1 MKRLQFVTAKLLA
14 LLLLVSTSGLA
25 QELSFKEYLS
35 KIEAERKATIATYV
49 QQHPEVKLQDYDRKG
64 NLIFLHHIDANEKPV
79 YYQSRNNSGLAKSIK
94 TDKLW
99 KNGGLSL
106 DLQGQGMEVNANRA
120 RLGVF
125 EPSPCRTS
133 HQEFGGRATTRDTPK
148 FTTSDGGTE
157 HATHVTGT
165 MVASGVE
172 ANAKGMANGAKI
184 DCYEVQSDEYEE
196 IFDCGQEGMLV
207 SNHSYGPQY
216 DNTKV
221 TLGVYSDEC
230 NLYDSISYVN
240 PNHLQFQA
248 CGNDRD
254 DLSNITYDI
263 LVGGTI
269 SKNVASVGAVEIL
282 GAGGYT
288 GPASVTMSD
297 FSSYGPTDDGRI
309 KPDFCAPGVQIYS
322 SISTDDKSYKAEDG
336 TSMAS
341 PGSAASMFLLQ
352 QHYNNKHTK
361 FMRSATLKG
370 LGIHTADECGANPG
384 PDYSYGWGLLNMEKA
399 VEVIDNKGGA
409 HILTEE
415 TLNNSATYKLPFNT
429 AGGTFKATICWTDL
443 PGQPLVGAGVDDRT
457 PMLVNDLDLRII
469 DATTNMAVATL
480 PWKLDPVNPASA
492 ATRGDNTVDNVEQIL
507 ISNLPAGNYFVQ
519 VTHKGTLTS
528 GKQDFSLLVTGGTST
543 VSVHEFYV
551 KNKTIKAYPN
561 PFVDMVIVEA
571 NGWKSITILN
581 TAGQVVANY
590 TASQNQQQM
599 QIDTKAWSP
608 GLYTISVLTK
618 EGNVETVS
626 VIK

>member
-1 MKRLQFVTAKLLA
+1 MKRLQFILANLLA
-14 LLLLVSTSGLA
+14 LLVSTTSIA
-25 QELSFKEYLS
+25 QDQSFSEYLS
-35 KIEAERKATIATYV
+35 KIEADRKAAIEVYV
-49 QQHPEVKLQDYDRKG
+49 KQHPDIKTQYVDKKG
-64 NLIFLHHIDANEKPV
+64 NIVFLHHIDANERLV
-79 YYQSRNNSGLAKSIK
+79 YYQSRSNADLAKSIK

-133 HQEFGGRATTRDTPK
+133 HQEFGGRATSRDLPK

-165 MVASGVE
+165 MIASGVE

-184 DCYEVQSDEYEE
+184 DCYEVQTDEYEE
-196 IFDCGQEGMLV
+196 IFDAGQEGMLV

-240 PNHLQFQA
+240 PSHLQFQA

-254 DLSNITYDI
+254 DVSSITYDI

-269 SKNVASVGAVEIL
+269 SKNVASVGAVKLL

-288 GPASVTMSD
+288 GPGSVTMTD

-309 KPDFCAPGVQIYS
+309 KPDFCAPGEQIYS

-336 TSMAS
+336 TSMSS

-352 QHYNNKHTK
+352 QHYNNKHSK

-384 PDYSYGWGLLNMEKA
+384 PDYAFGWGLLNMEKGID
-399 VEVIDNKGGA
+399 VIDNKGGA
-409 HILTEE
+409 HIIAEE
-415 TLNNSATYKLPFNT
+415 SLNNSGTYKLPITT

-443 PGQPLVGAGVDDRT
+443 PGQPLVGAGIDDRT
-457 PMLVNDLDLRII
+457 PMLVNDLDLRVI
-469 DATTNMAVATL
+469 DAATNMPVATL
-480 PWKLDPVNPASA
+480 PWKLDPVNPANA
-492 ATRGDNTVDNVEQIL
+492 ATRGDNTVDNVEQIF
-507 ISNLPAGNYFVQ
+507 ISNLPAGNYSIQ
-519 VTHKGTLTS
+519 VTHKGTLAS
-528 GKQDFSLLVTGGTST
+528 GKQNFSLVATGGSST
-543 VSVHEFYV
+543 VSVNKFYV
-551 KNKTIKAYPN
+551 KNKTVKAYPN
-561 PFVDMVIVEA
+561 PFNDMIIVEA
-571 NGWKSITILN
+571 KNWKSVTIVNAL
-581 TAGQVVANY
+581 GQTVVTYENN
-590 TASQNQQQM
+590 NQQKL
-599 QIDTKAWSP
+599 QIDTRAWAS
-608 GLYTISVLTK
+608 GLYTISVLTNDDK
-618 EGNVETVS
+618 MESVS
-626 VIK
+626 MVK

>member
-1 MKRLQFVTAKLLA
+1 MKRIRLITPSLLA
-14 LLLLVSTSGLA
+14 LFLLMSGIGIA
-25 QELSFKEYLS
+25 QELTFKEYLS
-35 KIEAERKATIATYV
+35 KIEVERKASIAAYV
-49 QQHPEVKLQDYDRKG
+49 QQHPEVKLKSFDSKG
-64 NLIFLHHIDANEKPV
+64 NVVYLHHIDKNDRPV
-79 YYQSRNNSGLAKSIK
+79 YYQSRSNAGLAKSIK

-125 EPSPCRTS
+125 EPSPVRTS
-133 HQEFGGRATTRDTPK
+133 HQEFGGRATTRDNPK

-165 MVASGVE
+165 MIASGVE
-172 ANAKGMANGAKI
+172 VNAKGMANAANI
-184 DCYEVQSDEYEE
+184 DCYEVQTSEYEE
-196 IFDCGQEGMLV
+196 IYTAGKEGMLV

-254 DLSNITYDI
+254 DVSNITYDI

-269 SKNVASVGAVEIL
+269 SKNVASIGAVEIL

-288 GPASVTMSD
+288 GPASVKMSD

-322 SISTDDKSYKAEDG
+322 SISTDDKSYKLEDG

-341 PGSAASMFLLQ
+341 PGSAGSMFLLQ
-352 QHYNNKHTK
+352 QHYNNKNSK

-370 LGIHTADECGANPG
+370 LGIHTADECGTDPG

-399 VEVIDNKGGA
+399 VEVIDNKNNE
-409 HILTEE
+409 HYMEE
-415 TLNNSATYKLPFNT
+415 ATLNSGATYT
-429 AGGTFKATICWTDL
+429 HDISSAGGVCKVTICWTDL
-443 PGQPLVGAGVDDRT
+443 PGHPLVGAAVDDRT

-469 DATTNMAVATL
+469 DVTTNMPITTL
-480 PWKLDPVNPASA
+480 PWKLDPVNPSNA
-492 ATRGDNTVDNVEQIL
+492 ATRGDNTVDNVEQIYVA
-507 ISNLPAGNYFVQ
+507 NLPAGNYKIQ
-519 VTHKGTLTS
+519 VTHKGTLS
-528 GKQDFSLLVTGGTST
+528 GGKQDFSLIATGITST
-543 VSVHEFYV
+543 VSVSEFYV

-561 PFVDMVIVEA
+561 PFVDVVFVEGD
-571 NGWKSITILN
+571 NWKSITVVNAL
-581 TAGQVVANY
+581 GQTVGIYNA
-590 TASQNQQQM
+590 AANQQKL
-599 QIDTKAWSP
+599 QIDTKSWMS
-608 GLYTISVLTK
+608 GLYTISVVTK
-618 EGNVETVS
+618 DDKIETVS
-626 VIK
+626 VVK